1 MLRKFS
7 SILLAVGIFCS
18 TVFAQQRATE
28 GMWMPLSIKDLNYA
42 DMQKLGFKLG
52 KEGVYSTTEIS
63 LKDKVVRLNGGS
75 CTAEVISGDGLLLTN
90 HHCAYDAVA
99 SLSSVKND
107 FLTDGFWAKN
117 HGEELPIPGGFV
129 SFLVRME
136 DVTTQVLGA
145 DRKETDP
152 GVIEERKEKLIKEA
166 NEGNDYS
173 IEIKEMF
180 NGSEL
185 YLFVYEDFN
194 DIRMVGA
201 PPSSIGKY
209 GGDTDNWMW
218 PRHTGD
224 FSLIRVYADKDNK
237 PAAYSKDNIPYHP
250 KAFFPISLKGVR
262 ENDYAM
268 IMGYPGST
276 DRYLTSSQINFALDQ
291 TNGDRVKLM
300 GQKLETM
307 KKYMD
312 KNDTIRIGL
321 ASNYASLANYWKYL
335 IGQTTMLKRYDVA
348 GVKAAEERQ
357 FVIWANAE
365 GTRKD
370 KYGKVMEQMQDLH
383 KGYNNVD
390 KYVSY
395 FQFAVLGPQASSIA
409 ASFMRLQNG
418 LATAGGDKEKM
429 KKMSEKTAEKVMEA
443 YKEFYPSVDKEL
455 MYLSLWSFYKDI
467 PADMQSPVFKAIW
480 TSKVTKKGKTPEEK
494 LRLWVNEAYKTS
506 VATNQARAKAF
517 FANPDP
523 KVLEKD
529 MLVSLIGDIFTS
541 FREKVYP
548 LYGAHEE
555 QVGAILRTYEEGL
568 REMHKDKKFYPDANS
583 TMRVTY
589 GKVSPYSPRDGVFY
603 DYYTTLD
610 GVIEKED
617 NTNEE
622 FTVPKKLHDLWVRK
636 DYGQYAMNNG
646 KMPVCFLTTND
657 ITGGNSGS
665 PVLNADGEL
674 IGCAFDGNWE
684 AMAGDI
690 YVFPNLNRT
699 IAVDIRYVL
708 FLIDKYAGA
717 THIINELDIRRPK
730 TD

>member
-1 MLRKFS
+1 MSKKFS
-7 SILLAVGIFCS
+7 SILMAAAILCSAVY
-18 TVFAQQRATE
+18 AQQRGTE
-28 GMWMPLSIKDLNYA
+28 GMWMPLKVKELNYA
-42 DMQKLGFKLG
+42 AMQQLGFKLG
-52 KEGVYSTTEIS
+52 AEGVYSTTEIS

-75 CTAEVISGDGLLLTN
+75 CTAEVISGEGLLLTN

-107 FLTDGFWAKN
+107 FLTDGFWAKT
-117 HGEELPIPGGFV
+117 HEEELPIPDGFV

-136 DVTTQVLGA
+136 EVTKQVLGE
-145 DRKETDP
+145 DRPETDG
-152 GVIEERKEKLIKEA
+152 GVIEKRKEELIAKA
-166 NEGNDYS
+166 KEGNEYS
-173 IEIKEMF
+173 VEIKEMF

-209 GGDTDNWMW
+209 GGDTDNRMW

-224 FSLIRVYADKDNK
+224 FSLIRVYANKDNK
-237 PAAYSKDNIPYHP
+237 PATYSKDNVPYKP
-250 KAFFPISLKGVR
+250 KAFLPISLKGVK

-312 KNDTIRIGL
+312 VNDTIRIGM

-335 IGQTTMLKRYDVA
+335 IGQTMMLKRYDVA
-348 GVKAAEERQ
+348 GVKGAEEKE
-357 FVIWANAE
+357 FVKWANAD
-365 GTRKD
+365 GKRKA
-370 KYGKVMEQMQDLH
+370 KYGNVIEEMENLH
-383 KGYNNVD
+383 KGYNNID
-390 KYVSY
+390 KFVSY
-395 FQFAVLGPQASSIA
+395 FQFAMLGPQASTIA

-418 LATAGGDKEKM
+418 LATAGGDKDKM
-429 KKMSEKTAEKVMEA
+429 KKMSEKTATRVEEA
-443 YKEFYPSVDKEL
+443 YKEFFPAEDKEL
-455 MYLSLWSFYKDI
+455 MYKSLWSFYKDI
-467 PADMQSPVFKAIW
+467 PADMQSTAFKGIW
-480 TSKVTKKGKTPEEK
+480 TSKVAKKGKTPEDK
-494 LRLWVNEAYKTS
+494 LRLWVEAAYKTS
-506 VATNQARAKAF
+506 VATNAARAKAF
-517 FANPDP
+517 LANPDP
-523 KVLEKD
+523 KALD
-529 MLVSLIGDIFTS
+529 NDLLVNLIAGTFTA
-541 FREKVYP
+541 FREKVAP

-555 QVGAILRTYEEGL
+555 QVGAILKTYTEGL
-568 REMHKDKKFYPDANS
+568 REMHKDKTFYPDANS
-583 TMRVTY
+583 SMRVTY
-589 GKVSPYSPRDGVFY
+589 GKVSPYYPKDGIFY

-636 DYGQYAMNNG
+636 DYGQYAMPNG

-665 PVLNADGEL
+665 PVMNAQGEL

-717 THIINELDIRRPK
+717 THIIKELDIRK
-730 TD
+730 

>member
-1 MLRKFS
+1 MLRKLSSIILAAGIFS
-7 SILLAVGIFCS
+7 SALY
-18 TVFAQQRATE
+18 AQQRGTE
-28 GMWMPLSIKDLNYA
+28 GMWMPLNVKDLNYA
-42 DMQKLGFKLG
+42 DMQQLGFKLG
-52 KEGVYSTTEIS
+52 AEGVYSTTETS

-75 CTAEVISGDGLLLTN
+75 CTAEVISSEGLLLTN

-107 FLTDGFWAKN
+107 FLTDGFWAKS
-117 HGEELPIPGGFV
+117 HEEELPIPGGFV

-136 DVTTQVLGA
+136 DVTTQILGE
-145 DRKETDP
+145 DRKEAD
-152 GVIEERKEKLIKEA
+152 GEVIEKRKEELVKKA
-166 NEGNDYS
+166 KEGNNYS
-173 IEIKEMF
+173 VEIKEMF

-224 FSLIRVYADKDNK
+224 FSLIRVYADKNNK
-237 PAAYSKDNIPYHP
+237 PAAYSKDNQPYKP
-250 KAFFPISLKGVR
+250 KAFLPISLKGVK

-291 TNGDRVKLM
+291 TNGDRIKLM

-312 KNDTIRIGL
+312 ANDTIRIGM

-348 GVKAAEERQ
+348 GVKAAEEKE
-357 FVIWANAE
+357 FVKWANAD
-365 GTRKD
+365 GTRKA
-370 KYGKVMEQMQDLH
+370 KYGNVIEEMENLH
-383 KGYNNVD
+383 KGYNNTD

-395 FQFAVLGPQASSIA
+395 FQFGILGPQASSIA
-409 ASFMRLQNG
+409 ASFMRLQLG
-418 LATAGGDKEKM
+418 MGTAAGDKEKI
-429 KKMSEKTAEKVMEA
+429 KKMAEKTAVKVEEA
-443 YKEFYPSVDKEL
+443 YKEFFPVADKDL
-455 MYLSLWSFYKDI
+455 LYKSFWSFYKDI
-467 PADMQSPVFKAIW
+467 PADMQSESFKAIW
-480 TSKVTKKGKTPEEK
+480 TSKVAKKGKTPEEK
-494 LRLWVNEAYKTS
+494 LQLWVDAAYKTS
-506 VATNQARAKAF
+506 VATNAARAKAF

-523 KVLEKD
+523 KVLEND
-529 MLVSLIGDIFTS
+529 MLVNVIAGTFAS
-541 FREKVYP
+541 FREKIGP
-548 LYGAHEE
+548 AYGAHEG
-555 QVGAILRTYEEGL
+555 QVSELLKVYTEGL

-589 GKVSPYSPRDGVFY
+589 GKVSPYYPKDGIFY

-622 FTVPKKLHDLWVRK
+622 FTVPKKLHELWVKK
-636 DYGQYAMNNG
+636 DYGQYAMANG

-665 PVLNADGEL
+665 PVMNAEGEL

-717 THIINELDIRRPK
+717 TNIIKELEIRK
-730 TD
+730 